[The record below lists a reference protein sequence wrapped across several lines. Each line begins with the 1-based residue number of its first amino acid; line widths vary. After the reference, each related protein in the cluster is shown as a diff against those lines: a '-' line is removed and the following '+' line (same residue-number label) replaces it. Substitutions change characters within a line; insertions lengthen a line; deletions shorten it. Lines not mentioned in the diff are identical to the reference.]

1 MAKPKAEEA
10 IDTTAGVRA
19 YALAQQH
26 QAALEPRLPAGLMEE
41 LATALRVLG
50 ADPRVPAAPPG
61 ALPPLAAAT
70 ARAGKLIKAV
80 HAAVAGAKPSAEASC
95 GYGIS
100 PRWPGSDAQTI
111 AAAGAMIVA
120 RAREYPSEAL
130 SLGILP
136 ADVTAVEQAM
146 AALEAAKIAAQGT
159 PETATKKDRQEAA
172 ARIADAVARIAGAGM
187 LAFALDDEESAAFEG
202 LRGT

>member
-1 MAKPKAEEA
+1 MAKVKAEEA

-26 QAALEPRLPAGLMEE
+26 QAALEPRLPVGLMEE

-50 ADPRVPAAPPG
+50 ADPRVPAAAPG

-70 ARAGKLIKAV
+70 ALGWKLIKAV
-80 HAAVAGAKPSAEASC
+80 HAAVAGAKPSAEAWC
-95 GYGIS
+95 GYGLS
-100 PRWPGSDAQTI
+100 PKGPGSEMHNVTAD
-111 AAAGAMIVA
+111 GARILA

-172 ARIADAVARIAGAGM
+172 ARITDAVARIAGAGM
-187 LAFALDDEESAAFEG
+187 LAFALDDKVSAEFEG
-202 LRGT
+202 LRGK

>member
-1 MAKPKAEEA
+1 MAKAKAEEA

-26 QAALEPRLPAGLMEE
+26 HAALEPRLPAGLMEE

-50 ADPRVPAAPPG
+50 ADPRVPAAAPG
-61 ALPPLAAAT
+61 ALPPLAAAM
-70 ARAGKLIKAV
+70 APAWKLINAVQAAFTRAKA
-80 HAAVAGAKPSAEASC
+80 
-95 GYGIS
+95 S
-100 PRWPGSDAQTI
+100 PALRSGHWVPPMRPGSSVVTVLAT
-111 AAAGAMIVA
+111 GARIVA
-120 RAREYPSEAL
+120 RARAYPSEAL

-136 ADVTAVEQAM
+136 ADVTAIEQAM
-146 AALEAAKIAAQGT
+146 AALEAAQIAAQGT

-187 LAFALDDEESAAFEG
+187 LAFALDDEVSAEFEG